1 MLFFMILIF
10 IFRGYIIVDFIV
22 IVSLTSTNSVLLYRV
37 MAADGLL
44 GKKRERPASIAR
56 SDEELEEEEELDLEN
71 EDEGSDVEGGQN
83 DPRKRTEST
92 QTGVLKK

>member
-1 MLFFMILIF
+1 MLFMILI

-44 GKKRERPASIAR
+44 GKKRERPVSIAR

-71 EDEGSDVEGGQN
+71 EDEGSDVEAGQN
-83 DPRKRTEST
+83 DSRKRTEST

>member
-1 MLFFMILIF
+1 MILIF

-22 IVSLTSTNSVLLYRV
+22 IVSLASTNSVLLYRV

-44 GKKRERPASIAR
+44 GKKHERPTSIAR

-71 EDEGSDVEGGQN
+71 EDEGSDVEAAGQN